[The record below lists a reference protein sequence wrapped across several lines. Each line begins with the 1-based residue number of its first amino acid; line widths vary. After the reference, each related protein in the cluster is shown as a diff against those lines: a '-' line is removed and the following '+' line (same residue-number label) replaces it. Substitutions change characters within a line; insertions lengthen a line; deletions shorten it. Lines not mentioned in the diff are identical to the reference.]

1 MVINKIQ
8 LPYYPDVAI
17 DYFTPLAHQ
26 PWSMLLHSGNAE
38 HSHNR
43 YDIVVADPI
52 ATLTTI
58 GDKTTITHPHSVE
71 SSDADPF
78 NLLQQTIE
86 HYAPDHASDD
96 TLPFTGGALGIWSYD
111 LGRRIEKCHT

>member
-1 MVINKIQ
+1 
-8 LPYYPDVAI
+8 
-17 DYFTPLAHQ
+17 
-26 PWSMLLHSGNAE
+26 MLLHSGNAE